1 MTRSDALRRYADALG
16 KAYSAFI
23 LEHIEACAA
32 EVAERIDLS
41 FPVEMLIA
49 AVRAREFAAR
59 DDEAERSKVVP
70 FPARR
75 RTA

>member
-1 MTRSDALRRYADALG
+1 MTRSESLHNFADMLEIG
-16 KAYSAFI
+16 VKQFI
-23 LEHIEACAA
+23 LSHIAA
-32 EVAERIDLS
+32 QADVAERIDLS